1 MQFGINCSHA
11 VSEENILTIA
21 IDLNQTHGRSKS
33 GKTIV
38 VASSKGNK
46 RIEGT
51 DCFLGLNI
59 YKYPEQEE

>member
-1 MQFGINCSHA
+1 MTNVDITVNEHGDNQLVI
-11 VSEENILTIA
+11 T
-21 IDLNQTHGRSKS
+21 IDLSQTHGWSKS

-38 VASSKGNK
+38 VASSRGNK

-51 DCFLGLNI
+51 DCFLGLNV

>member
-1 MQFGINCSHA
+1 MTN
-11 VSEENILTIA
+11 VEYKVDTNNILTIEV
-21 IDLNQTHGRSKS
+21 DLSQTHGRSKS
-33 GKTIV
+33 QKTIV

-59 YKYPEQEE
+59 YKYPETEE